1 MTPTEILVKTS
12 NGRITEALELLNETA
27 REKKDELKGL
37 LTDKYSHIK
46 QAMVAGTEQGMQAL
60 DRAKHLTQET
70 IVEGEDKIK
79 EVVSEADK
87 RVHTDPWLYITG
99 AAAFSL
105 LLGYLMGS
113 KHK

>member
-1 MTPTEILVKTS
+1 MTSAENLFKAG

-46 QAMVAGTEQGMQAL
+46 QVMVAGTEQGKQAL
-60 DRAKHLTQET
+60 DRAKHLTQDA
-70 IVEGEDKIK
+70 IAEGEDKIK

-87 RVHTDPWLYITG
+87 RVRTDPWLYITG

>member
-1 MTPTEILVKTS
+1 MLATENQYKTS
-12 NGRITEALELLNETA
+12 SGKISEALELLNEA
-27 REKKDELKGL
+27 AKEKKDELKGL

-46 QAMVAGTEQGMQAL
+46 QAMAAGTEQGKQIL
-60 DRAKHLTQET
+60 EKAKHLTQDA
-70 IVEGEDKIK
+70 IVGGEEKIK

-87 RVHTDPWLYITG
+87 RVHKDPWPYIVG

-105 LLGYLMGS
+105 LFGYLMGS